1 MEYPSTHK
9 KKTACSNDTELFLK
23 YKFVNMNCINERYEE
38 DSKKKRKN
46 EVIKRNIILCVDKN

>member
-1 MEYPSTHK
+1 
-9 KKTACSNDTELFLK
+9 
-23 YKFVNMNCINERYEE
+23 MNCINERYEE